1 MMLTMRDS
9 VGERTRGKRGGIF
22 WLGSSGCGYSEWW
35 ATNGA
40 IVRENGVIFEWRRGT
55 GTEGIEE
62 WRTSGEAVGWKWGGF
77 WDESQWELGDR
88 CLIGGK

>member
-1 MMLTMRDS
+1 M
-9 VGERTRGKRGGIF
+9 
-22 WLGSSGCGYSEWW
+22 GSSGCGYSEWW

-77 WDESQWELGDR
+77 WEESQWELGDR
-88 CLIGGK
+88 FLSDQREMSVSCFERSLLT